1 MLIYRFK
8 NRNEYEEHSIKQ
20 SDVLRERYLDLTKME
35 AENANQSFTL
45 KAFSITAGKSV
56 KLAVDWAHSNGKHIN
71 WRERLICPIT
81 NLNNR
86 QRACYHLFLSDL
98 HPYPSDNVYITE
110 QVSPFYNFLMERV
123 PGLIGSEYVDIGLQP
138 GEVAESGLRHEDF
151 TNLSFEDSSIDKIM
165 SFDCLEHIPDYKKAV
180 TESYRVLKENGLALF
195 SFPFSKDLDQTL
207 VRATVSD
214 NGVISHL
221 TEPEYHGDPLS
232 NDGCLSYYTFGWD
245 ILDTFRDAGFKEVF
259 ALVYWSDIFG
269 YLGGEQIVFLAKK

>member
-8 NRNEYEEHSIKQ
+8 DRNEYDQHSIKQ
-20 SDVLRERYLDLTKME
+20 SEALRERYLDLARME
-35 AENANQSFTL
+35 EENANQSFTF
-45 KAFSITAGKSV
+45 KAFSITAGESV
-56 KLAVDWAHSNGKHIN
+56 ELAVDWAHSNGKHIN

-98 HPYPSDNVYITE
+98 HPYSNDSVYITE
-110 QVSPFYNFLMERV
+110 QISPFYNYLAERV
-123 PGLIGSEYVDIGLQP
+123 PGLIGSEYVDTNLAS
-138 GEVAESGLRHEDF
+138 GEVSELGLRHEDF

-165 SFDCLEHIPDYKKAV
+165 SFDCLEHIPNYKKAIA
-180 TESYRVLKENGLALF
+180 ESCRVLKENGRALF

-207 VRATVSD
+207 VRATVSQD
-214 NGVISHL
+214 GIISHL

-245 ILDTFRDAGFKEVF
+245 ILDAFREGGFKEVY

-269 YLGGEQIVFLAKK
+269 YLGNEQIVFLAKK